1 MSNFIKALG
10 AAGVLSV
17 ALGVASAHA
26 QTTMPSQDSTAGST
40 RGSTTG
46 STTTR
51 AQQKQQL
58 KTLEQNGYRPGAGDD
73 PQYPNDIQAAE
84 KRAQGQAGGTG
95 AGASP
100 NGTGPQGQPGAGTH

>member
-17 ALGVASAHA
+17 ALGVASANA
-26 QTTMPSQDSTAGST
+26 QTATPSQ
-40 RGSTTG
+40 G

-84 KRAQGQAGGTG
+84 KRSQGQAGGTG
-95 AGASP
+95 AGTSP
-100 NGTGPQGQPGAGTH
+100 NGTGPQTQPGAGTH

>member
-10 AAGVLSV
+10 ATSVLSV
-17 ALGVASAHA
+17 ALAVNVANA
-26 QTTMPSQDSTAGST
+26 QTTTPSQ
-40 RGSTTG
+40 G

-51 AQQKQQL
+51 TQQKQQL

-84 KRAQGQAGGTG
+84 KRSQGQAGGTG
-95 AGASP
+95 AGVSP
-100 NGTGPQGQPGAGTH
+100 NGTGPQAQPGTGTH

>member
-1 MSNFIKALG
+1 MSKLIKALS

-17 ALGVASAHA
+17 ALGVASANA
-26 QTTMPSQDSTAGST
+26 QTATPSQGNATGSTA
-40 RGSTTG
+40 G

-51 AQQKQQL
+51 AQQKQQI

-84 KRAQGQAGGTG
+84 KRSQGQAGATG

-100 NGTGPQGQPGAGTH
+100 NGTGPQGQPGGTH